1 MLIDQS
7 AQLASKIRQLEALRR
22 NTSHAQGFR
31 TRAGQLSGPAD
42 ALLVLVRVLEVF
54 RQKGIAVDL
63 PVEKAAR
70 LLTHVRTLSRQYEED
85 PASIMQ
91 TDEHLRFTFW
101 NPLRDFPKE
110 VDSALRTAWAGFVTD
125 RLPTGRDDLLT
136 VLARIPS
143 FAQQIAVIR
152 QGKLEAT
159 RLQQALPQ
167 SEEVFAELEALA
179 TRLRQAWAQLQAQE
193 LPESVLTFLR
203 AALVGTATLQLV
215 TPEVRTW
222 LERQGL
228 LHAFKVVL

>member
-1 MLIDQS
+1 
-7 AQLASKIRQLEALRR
+7 
-22 NTSHAQGFR
+22 
-31 TRAGQLSGPAD
+31 
-42 ALLVLVRVLEVF
+42 
-54 RQKGIAVDL
+54 
-63 PVEKAAR
+63 
-70 LLTHVRTLSRQYEED
+70 
-85 PASIMQ
+85 MQ

-101 NPLRDFPKE
+101 NPLREFPKE
-110 VDSALRTAWAGFVTD
+110 VDSALRTAWVTFVTD

-179 TRLRQAWAQLQAQE
+179 ARLRQAWDQLQAQE
-193 LPESVLTFLR
+193 LSESVLTFLR
-203 AALVGTATLQLV
+203 AALAGTATLQLV
-215 TPEVRTW
+215 TPEVRAW

-228 LHAFKVVL
+228 LHTFKVVL